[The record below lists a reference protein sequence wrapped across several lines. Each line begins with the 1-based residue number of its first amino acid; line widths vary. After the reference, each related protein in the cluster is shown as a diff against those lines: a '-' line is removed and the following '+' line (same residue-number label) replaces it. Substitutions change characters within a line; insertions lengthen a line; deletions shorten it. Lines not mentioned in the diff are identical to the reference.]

1 MSSRF
6 YSRKVLELF
15 LNPPNSGIMDD
26 ADGRGEAIN
35 TACSDQVTMMVRIV
49 NGVVEDARF
58 QTQGCAA
65 AIAAAGA
72 TTLLVMGKTVEEALN
87 IDVDQVVEYL
97 EGLPEAKIGCSVIA
111 PLALQRAIGDWK
123 SRQSG

>member
-15 LNPPNSGIMDD
+15 LNPPNSGTMEG

-35 TACSDQVTMMVRIV
+35 TACSDQVTLMVRIV

-65 AIAAAGA
+65 AIAAGAA
-72 TTLLVMGKTVEEALN
+72 TTLLVMGKTVEEAEK
-87 IDVDQVVEYL
+87 IDVNLVVEYL
-97 EGLPEAKIGCSVIA
+97 DGLPEAKIGCSVIA
-111 PLALQRAIGDWK
+111 PLALQRALEDWK
-123 SRQSG
+123 ARERA